1 MAAWGGS
8 GNSGCRSGRLGWLC
22 RQLGRLPPRPPQ
34 ASPGLP
40 RNMKQLLGVGGVSA
54 PRVLGLV
61 LDSWLLLG
69 CSWLLMADPRVLG
82 LALDSWLLLAARGC
96 SWQLLSARSCSGGAL
111 GLTCGRLSSLL
122 FYPISSLFQS
132 SKRRERER
140 ERETDRTLYQTPQ
153 TYQPQM
159 APIPTENSK
168 KLEKIAKVDSP
179 ETHLRLT

>member
-40 RNMKQLLGVGGVSA
+40 RNMTQLLGVGGVPA

-69 CSWLLMADPRVLG
+69 CSWLLMAAPRVLG
-82 LALDSWLLLAARGC
+82 LALDSWLLLGC
-96 SWQLLSARSCSGGAL
+96 SRLLLAAPGCSRLLWRCSGPHLWQALFPSLLSY
-111 GLTCGRLSSLL
+111 L
-122 FYPISSLFQS
+122 FFIP
-132 SKRRERER
+132 KP
-140 ERETDRTLYQTPQ
+140 PQ
-153 TYQPQM
+153 TYLAKM
-159 APIPTENSK
+159 VPIPGENSK
-168 KLEKIAKVDSP
+168 KLEKMRKS
-179 ETHLRLT
+179 RLI